1 MKNKITI
8 VAVVIASV
16 ILFMVSC
23 KKDNITRENT
33 NMMND
38 NSYASVVQRIES
50 FRQQM
55 EGNYKNGTLMPLDT
69 AVWSLEALLTNYGGY
84 PDSVAEDYLLM
95 HSCFTLTVDANNMV
109 TNDDVQALYQ
119 QMVDTITAQMNGMAG
134 NVKFL
139 RFSDVQ
145 QDSVVGNTAYLS
157 SNNSY
162 GTGFILGI
170 YTTFDDDWLWGTNSA
185 PQPGPFAGNCDQTDF
200 SSDASNEIEY
210 RLNHPVCI
218 PIGQVMGYTD
228 IVTNVTDGSHCQ
240 NNDGYRIYW
249 DEYGIL
255 NNCLSVSQLTF
266 YLTEADDIIKTEDD
280 PTTYNVEGLKAP
292 DKEFMSISITDEVI
306 VANSPVYFHL
316 YHATYGVPYY
326 PTE

>member
-119 QMVDTITAQMNGMAG
+119 QMVDTITAQLNGMAG

-157 SNNSY
+157 SNNGY
-162 GTGFILGI
+162 GTGLILGI
-170 YTTFDDDWLWGTNSA
+170 YTTFDDDWIWGTIGT
-185 PQPGPFAGNCDQTDF
+185 PPPGPFAGNCDQTDF
-200 SSDASNEIEY
+200 SSDGSNEIEY
-210 RLNHPVCI
+210 RLNHQAVPV
-218 PIGQVMGYTD
+218 VAYLYTD
-228 IVTNVTDGSHCQ
+228 LVSLWMSGIDFDNRLLVTLDNTHCMNEEELTNNLVNANDIINTYTPDGLRPFGK
-240 NNDGYRIYW
+240 DFM
-249 DEYGIL
+249 
-255 NNCLSVSQLTF
+255 SVS
-266 YLTEADDIIKTEDD
+266 IIDTWV
-280 PTTYNVEGLKAP
+280 TSNY
-292 DKEFMSISITDEVI
+292 I
-306 VANSPVYFHL
+306 VNYIHR
-316 YHATYGVPYY
+316 YHVTYGTPYTN
-326 PTE
+326 PIE